1 MTQQIPGWFVF
12 HVPHDSTWIPD
23 NLRHQFAL
31 SDNELADE
39 LLKMTDHYTLDLFT
53 AGIPAEQI
61 VRAQV
66 SRLVVDVE
74 RFADDSEEAMSSV
87 GMGAVYLRNH
97 KGSAL
102 RHPLTDAE
110 RNVLIAAWY
119 TPHHN
124 ALTTKVEM
132 ALARFG
138 KCLVVDCHS
147 FPSMPLPYESE
158 QSPDRPEFCIGTDT
172 FHTPATLADG
182 LKDAFK
188 QAGYSVRKDFP
199 FDGAL
204 VPSKFYKQDNRV
216 SSMMIEVRRDLY
228 MDEATGEKS
237 DQFDGIAEVV
247 HRLLIA
253 CAGYS

>member
-39 LLKMTDHYTLDLFT
+39 LLKMTDHHTLDLFT

-87 GMGAVYLRNH
+87 GMGAVYLRTHN
-97 KGSAL
+97 GSAL
-102 RHPLTDAE
+102 RRPLSDAE
-110 RNVLIAAWY
+110 RNALIAAWY

-124 ALTTKVEM
+124 ALTNKVEM

-147 FPSMPLPYESE
+147 FPSVPLPYESE

-182 LKDAFK
+182 LMDALVR
-188 QAGYSVRKDFP
+188 AGFSVRKDFP
-199 FDGAL
+199 FAGAL
-204 VPSKFYKQDNRV
+204 VPSKFYKQDSRV
-216 SSMMIEVRRDLY
+216 SAVMIEVRRDLY

-247 HRLLIA
+247 RRLLMA
-253 CAGYS
+253 CTNRI